1 MAGNHYEAS
10 IDIGTEKIALL
21 VAEKED
27 NGHLRIIGHN
37 VSSSE
42 GVRKGSL
49 YSIDSVARL
58 IIKLI
63 DQTQKSFNLKLVR
76 VRINISDTHLSCT
89 DGKGKV
95 SINETVTLEDLD
107 SVLESAMAM
116 STPTNKEKLHIIKK
130 KFIINETVVV
140 DNPIDMEAEVLESKV
155 HIVTVSSSS
164 IRNIERCL
172 EQSGLDVDK
181 IVLNSIAKSNAILT
195 QEDKNN
201 GVCLV
206 DIGAGV
212 TSYSV
217 FHEQGIVRSGVIAF
231 GGDEVTQ
238 DIANAFG
245 TSVEEAKRLKESYGV
260 AKSSTLNNEK
270 FIDFVQDA
278 NKDEHQLS
286 SLELSEVI
294 ETAYREI
301 FSLLKNELKHHNL
314 DVNIKSGFVLCGGA
328 SKINSIEELVRDFFS
343 KRVKIGQIQ
352 RSKISGL
359 ETILTDYKF
368 TGAIGLLLHEGD
380 LSGAELVGPKND
392 NGVINKLKKVIVGN
406 F

>member
-21 VAEKED
+21 VAEKD
-27 NGHLRIIGHN
+27 DDSHFRIIGHN
-37 VSSSE
+37 VTSSE

-49 YSIDSVARL
+49 YSIDSLARVL
-58 IIKLI
+58 AKLI

-76 VRINISDTHLSCT
+76 ARVNISDTHLSCT

-95 SINETVTLEDLD
+95 SINEVVTLEDLD

-130 KFIINETVVV
+130 KFTINETVII
-140 DNPIDMEAEVLESKV
+140 DNPMEMEAEVLESKV

-172 EQSGLDVDK
+172 EQSDLEVDK

-195 QEDKNN
+195 QEDKDS

-217 FHEQGIVRSGVIAF
+217 FSEEGIVRSGIIAF
-231 GGDEVTQ
+231 GGDEITQ
-238 DIANAFG
+238 EISYAFD
-245 TSVEEAKRLKESYGV
+245 TSIEEAQRLKENYGV
-260 AKSSTLNNEK
+260 AKSSTLKEDK
-270 FIDFVQDA
+270 FINFTQG
-278 NKDEHQLS
+278 KEEHQLS

-294 ETAYREI
+294 EKSYREI
-301 FSLLKNELKHHNL
+301 LLLLKNELKHHNL
-314 DVNIKSGFVLCGGA
+314 DGIIKSGLVLCGGA
-328 SKINSIEELVRDFFS
+328 SKINSIDELVRDFFS
-343 KRVKIGQIQ
+343 KRVKLGQIQ
-352 RSKISGL
+352 RSRIAGL
-359 ETILTDYKF
+359 ETILTYYRY

-380 LSGAELVGPKND
+380 LSKAEYVESNNQ
-392 NGVINKLKKVIVGN
+392 NGVIGKLKKVIVGN

>member
-21 VAEKED
+21 VAEKDD
-27 NGHLRIIGHN
+27 NGQFRIIGHN
-37 VSSSE
+37 VSPSK

-49 YSIDSVARL
+49 YSIDSLVRVL
-58 IIKLI
+58 KKLI

-76 VRINISDTHLSCT
+76 TRVNISDTHLSCS

-95 SINETVTLEDLD
+95 SINEIVTSEDLD

-130 KFIINETVVV
+130 KFIINEIVEV
-140 DNPIDMEAEVLESKV
+140 DNPMDMEAEVLESKV

-172 EQSGLDVDK
+172 EQSELEVDK
-181 IVLNSIAKSNAILT
+181 IVLNSIAKSNALLT
-195 QEDKNN
+195 QEDKDS

-212 TSYSV
+212 TSYTV
-217 FHEQGIVRSGVIAF
+217 FSREGIVRSGVIAF
-231 GGDEVTQ
+231 GGDEITQ
-238 DIANAFG
+238 EIAYAFD
-245 TSVEEAKRLKESYGV
+245 TSLEEAKRLKENYGI
-260 AKSSTLNNEK
+260 AKSSSLKEDK
-270 FIDFVQDA
+270 FITFTQ
-278 NKDEHQLS
+278 NKKECQLS
-286 SLELSEVI
+286 SLELSEVV
-294 ETAYREI
+294 EAAYREI
-301 FSLLKNELKHHNL
+301 FLLLKNELKHHNL
-314 DVNIKSGFVLCGGA
+314 DAIIKSGFVLCGGA
-328 SKINSIEELVRDFFS
+328 SKIYSIEELVRDFFS

-380 LSGAELVGPKND
+380 LSKAEYVESN
-392 NGVINKLKKVIVGN
+392 NRNSVIGKLKKVIVGN

>member
-21 VAEKED
+21 VAEKD
-27 NGHLRIIGHN
+27 NNGHFRIIGHN
-37 VSSSE
+37 VSPSE

-49 YSIDSVARL
+49 YSIDSLVRVL
-58 IIKLI
+58 TKLI

-76 VRINISDTHLSCT
+76 TRVNISDTHLSCS
-89 DGKGKV
+89 DSKGKV
-95 SINETVTLEDLD
+95 SINEMVTLEDLD

-140 DNPIDMEAEVLESKV
+140 DNPMEMEAEVLESKV

-172 EQSGLDVDK
+172 EQSMLEVDK
-181 IVLNSIAKSNAILT
+181 IVLNSIAKSNALLT
-195 QEDKNN
+195 QEDKDS
-201 GVCLV
+201 GICLV

-217 FHEQGIVRSGVIAF
+217 FNEEGIIRSGVIAF

-238 DIANAFG
+238 EIAYAFD
-245 TSVEEAKRLKESYGV
+245 TSFEEAKRLKENYGV
-260 AKSSTLNNEK
+260 AKSSTLKEDK
-270 FIDFVQDA
+270 FINFTQD
-278 NKDEHQLS
+278 KEDHQLS

-294 ETAYREI
+294 EGAYREI
-301 FSLLKNELKHHNL
+301 FTLLKDELKHHNL
-314 DVNIKSGFVLCGGA
+314 EGIIKSGFILCGGA
-328 SKINSIEELVRDFFS
+328 SNINSIEELVREVFS

-352 RSKISGL
+352 RSRISGL

-380 LSGAELVGPKND
+380 LSKAEYVESNN
-392 NGVINKLKKVIVGN
+392 NGVIGKLKKVIVGN

>member
-21 VAEKED
+21 VAEKD
-27 NGHLRIIGHN
+27 DDSHFRIIGHN
-37 VSSSE
+37 VTSSE

-49 YSIDSVARL
+49 YSIDSLARVL
-58 IIKLI
+58 AKLI

-76 VRINISDTHLSCT
+76 ARVNISDTHLSCT

-95 SINETVTLEDLD
+95 SINEVVTLEDLD

-130 KFIINETVVV
+130 KFTINETVII
-140 DNPIDMEAEVLESKV
+140 DNPMEMEAEVLESKV

-172 EQSGLDVDK
+172 EQSDLEVDK

-195 QEDKNN
+195 QEDKDS

-217 FHEQGIVRSGVIAF
+217 FSEEGIVRSGIIAF
-231 GGDEVTQ
+231 GGDEITQ
-238 DIANAFG
+238 EISYAFD
-245 TSVEEAKRLKESYGV
+245 TSIEEAQRLKENYGV
-260 AKSSTLNNEK
+260 AKSSTLKEDK
-270 FIDFVQDA
+270 FINFTQG
-278 NKDEHQLS
+278 KEEHQLS

-294 ETAYREI
+294 EKSYREI
-301 FSLLKNELKHHNL
+301 LLLLKNELKHHNL
-314 DVNIKSGFVLCGGA
+314 DGIIKSGLVLCGGA
-328 SKINSIEELVRDFFS
+328 SKINSIDELVRDFFS

-352 RSKISGL
+352 RSRIAGL
-359 ETILTDYKF
+359 ETILTDYRY

-380 LSGAELVGPKND
+380 LSKAEYVESNNQ
-392 NGVINKLKKVIVGN
+392 NGVIGKLKKVIVGN

>member
-1 MAGNHYEAS
+1 MAGNNFVAS

-21 VAEKED
+21 AADIED
-27 NGHLRIIGHN
+27 AGHLRIIAHN
-37 VSSSE
+37 FCSSD
-42 GVRKGSL
+42 GVKKGSL
-49 YSIDSVARL
+49 SSIDSLARV
-58 IIKLI
+58 ITKLI
-63 DQTQKSFNLKLVR
+63 EKTKKDFGYKVELA
-76 VRINISDTHLSCT
+76 RINISDTHLTCT

-95 SINETVTLEDLD
+95 SIDEAVTSQDLD

-130 KFIINETVVV
+130 KFTINENEVV
-140 DNPIDMEAEVLESKV
+140 DNPIEMEAEVLESKV

-172 EQSGLDVDK
+172 EQSELAAEK
-181 IVLNSIAKSNAILT
+181 IVLNSIAKSHALLS
-195 QEDKNN
+195 QEDKDS

-217 FHEQGIVRSGVIAF
+217 YNEEGIVRSGIIAI

-238 DIANAFG
+238 EIAYAFD
-245 TSVEEAKRLKESYGV
+245 TSLEEAKRLKENYGV
-260 AKSSTLNNEK
+260 ARSATLNEDK
-270 FIDFVQDA
+270 FIHFTQ
-278 NKDEHQLS
+278 NKEEHQLS

-294 ETAYREI
+294 EEAYREI
-301 FSLLKNELKHHNL
+301 FKLLNNELKHHNL
-314 DVNIKSGFVLCGGA
+314 VGVIKSGFVLCGGGA
-328 SKINSIEELVRDFFS
+328 QINSIVELVRDFFS

-352 RSKISGL
+352 RDRISGL

-368 TGAIGLLLHEGD
+368 TGAIGLLLHEED
-380 LSGAELVGPKND
+380 LNTNELATSKTD
-392 NGVINKLKKVIVGN
+392 RSVIDKLKKVIVGK

>member
-1 MAGNHYEAS
+1 MAGNNFVAS

-21 VAEKED
+21 AADIED
-27 NGHLRIIGHN
+27 AGHLRIIAHN
-37 VSSSE
+37 FCSSD
-42 GVRKGSL
+42 GVKKGSL
-49 YSIDSVARL
+49 SSIDSLARV
-58 IIKLI
+58 ITKLI
-63 DQTQKSFNLKLVR
+63 EKTKKDFGYKVELA
-76 VRINISDTHLSCT
+76 RINISDTHLTCT

-95 SINETVTLEDLD
+95 SIDEAVTSQDLD

-130 KFIINETVVV
+130 KFTINENEVV
-140 DNPIDMEAEVLESKV
+140 DNPIEMEAEVLESKV

-172 EQSGLDVDK
+172 EQSELAAEK
-181 IVLNSIAKSNAILT
+181 IVLNSIAKSHALLS
-195 QEDKNN
+195 QEDKDS

-217 FHEQGIVRSGVIAF
+217 YNEEGIVRSGIIAI

-238 DIANAFG
+238 EIAYAFD
-245 TSVEEAKRLKESYGV
+245 TSLEEAKRLKENYGV
-260 AKSSTLNNEK
+260 ARSATLNEDK
-270 FIDFVQDA
+270 FIHFTQ
-278 NKDEHQLS
+278 NKEEHQLS

-294 ETAYREI
+294 EEAYREI
-301 FSLLKNELKHHNL
+301 FKLLNNELKHHNL
-314 DVNIKSGFVLCGGA
+314 FGVIKSGFVLCGGGA
-328 SKINSIEELVRDFFS
+328 QINSIVELVRDFFS

-352 RSKISGL
+352 RDRISGL

-368 TGAIGLLLHEGD
+368 TGAIGLLLHEED
-380 LSGAELVGPKND
+380 LNTNELATSKTD
-392 NGVINKLKKVIVGN
+392 RSVIDKLKKVIVGK

>member
-27 NGHLRIIGHN
+27 DGHLRIIGHN
-37 VSSSE
+37 VSFSE

-49 YSIDSVARL
+49 YSIDSLARV

-76 VRINISDTHLSCT
+76 ARINISDTHLSCT

-95 SINETVTLEDLD
+95 SINEAVTLEDLD

-172 EQSGLDVDK
+172 EQSGLEVDK
-181 IVLNSIAKSNAILT
+181 IILNSIAKSNAILT

-260 AKSSTLNNEK
+260 AKSSTLKDDK

-278 NKDEHQLS
+278 NKEEHQMS

-294 ETAYREI
+294 EAAYREI

-328 SKINSIEELVRDFFS
+328 STINSIEELVRDFFS